1 MVSAFVKPASRISM
15 KNIETESHTTMINLD
30 HISSNPLLPE
40 VKAAMIAAIEADYHN
55 PSSQH
60 SKGDEA
66 AALLDKARE
75 SVARLVNA
83 AMAKE
88 IVFTSGGTESVNH
101 AVKGVAMANAKKG
114 NHIVTSNIEHNAVIR
129 SLRRLKGQGFNVT
142 SLDVDATGRVSP
154 QAVADAITDKT
165 ILVSIMHSNNETGV
179 IQPIEDIA
187 RITRERKIILH
198 TDAVDS
204 VGVVPIDVQ
213 QMGVDIMSFGS
224 NAFCGPTG
232 VGGLYIRRGTLVW
245 PLLDGGVQENNKRAG
260 TENLLGII
268 GMGVAADLAR
278 RDLDKRLAH
287 LEALKGKLL
296 SELPQ
301 YIDEYVVNTPPGPS
315 LPNLVSVSIKYIE
328 GESVML
334 MLDDEGLAVST
345 RSACATGSL
354 RASHVL
360 IAIGLSHADAQGTLV
375 VTFGID
381 NTPEDVDRFL
391 AALQKVVK
399 TLRDLS
405 PLYQKTAARA

>member
-1 MVSAFVKPASRISM
+1 
-15 KNIETESHTTMINLD
+15 MINLD

-75 SVARLVNA
+75 SVAGLVNA

-101 AVKGVAMANAKKG
+101 AIKGVALANAKKG
-114 NHIVTSNIEHNAVIR
+114 NHIITSNIEHNAVIR
-129 SLRRLKGQGFNVT
+129 SLRRLKGQGYTVT
-142 SLDVDATGRVSP
+142 SLDVGADGRINP
-154 QAVADAITDKT
+154 QAVADAITDQT

-179 IQPIEDIA
+179 IQPIEEIA
-187 RITRERKIILH
+187 RITRERKIVMH

-213 QMGVDIMSFGS
+213 QMGLDVMSFGS
-224 NAFCGPTG
+224 NTFYGPTG
-232 VGGLYIRRGTLVW
+232 VGGLYIRRGTMIW

-260 TENLLGII
+260 AENLLGII
-268 GMGVAADLAR
+268 GMGVAADLAQ

-287 LEALKGKLL
+287 LEALKTKLL
-296 SELPQ
+296 ADLPKA
-301 YIDEYVVNTPPGPS
+301 IDEYVVNTPPGPS

-334 MLDDEGLAVST
+334 MLDDEGIAVST

-391 AALQKVVK
+391 LALQTVVT